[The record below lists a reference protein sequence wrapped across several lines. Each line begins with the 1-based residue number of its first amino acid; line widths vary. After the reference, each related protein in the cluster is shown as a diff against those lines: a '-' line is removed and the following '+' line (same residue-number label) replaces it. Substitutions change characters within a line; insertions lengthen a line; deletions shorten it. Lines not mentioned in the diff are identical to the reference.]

1 MPVLYLYVW
10 IMAIYLL
17 CWLFLGDIILQTE
30 KFCSI
35 CYEEYCRNPAYYRTQ
50 YSFQNPNDNLGYE
63 NVRSQS
69 INFYEVCSNQCYI
82 HVLVPII
89 NFSMVTVLSQ
99 QLLGPS
105 KIIQVL
111 KYFICDLLYHLF
123 LSTLKYTNTI
133 ISYVDT

>member
-1 MPVLYLYVW
+1 MKMLDRSL
-10 IMAIYLL
+10 
-17 CWLFLGDIILQTE
+17 
-30 KFCSI
+30 SI
-35 CYEEYCRNPAYYRTQ
+35 SMRFVPFNP
-50 YSFQNPNDNLGYE
+50 
-63 NVRSQS
+63 
-69 INFYEVCSNQCYI
+69 IYI

-89 NFSMVTVLSQ
+89 KFSMVTVLSQ